1 MQSALHSTLNWA
13 HKPDQAAATPYST
26 LPVCRRLCQRLPAAV
41 VRSAAGRNADQLH
54 RCCCRCFIQQTAL
67 RVRLQPFSPSTTTSS
82 PTRAWPH
89 CCSPDGDTDNCIK
102 VATWW
107 VGDLAN
113 KTCTAALCGAAVA
126 NAGCKSDDRI
136 QTITELYNVRQA
148 ACLRAE
154 AGGCWL
160 AFTVAFVQL
169 MHDGFGWQHLS
180 WTWATSRA
188 ASLRILS
195 YPPRPAHS
203 PCLPL
208 PPPACL
214 PGCLP
219 AAKQPLH

>member
-1 MQSALHSTLNWA
+1 
-13 HKPDQAAATPYST
+13 
-26 LPVCRRLCQRLPAAV
+26 V
-41 VRSAAGRNADQLH
+41 VRNATVRNADQLQ
-54 RCCCRCFIQQTAL
+54 RCCCRCFIQQTACL
-67 RVRLQPFSPSTTTSS
+67 APTIFPFNNNQLTHP
-82 PTRAWPH
+82 RPH

-180 WTWATSRA
+180 WTWASSRA
-188 ASLRILS
+188 ASLRILF
-195 YPPRPAHS
+195 YPPRPAH
-203 PCLPL
+203 PPL
-208 PPPACL
+208 LAWLPACSK
-214 PGCLP
+214 
-219 AAKQPLH
+219 AAPTLTSWPSLR